1 MAPSSLANDPGERYA
16 ELERAYTED
25 RWPDVVEQGGQ
36 LIADLGNTPDP
47 LTMDLANRAQLLVG
61 HAYHYGLRNPAAA
74 LPHYQAVLAGP
85 ADPDLRRIAE
95 DALPHCQP
103 PVEPKAAAAKETAAG
118 AAALESGSDNSAAE
132 AFATSAPIEAAT
144 SPAVAQE
151 RGPWAT
157 LESTAEPLGDQP
169 LDTEAAWT
177 PRPGT
182 AEQAITE
189 AATPWLQP
197 QPLQL
202 EQPIQ
207 NEVSGG
213 LAAPSTTSP
222 SLVPS
227 LEVELEVDVVEEP
240 ELVEVA
246 QADPSLAEELE
257 LELTRIRERRAARRS
272 DPAAIEDLA
281 TTAPAAWAAPLE
293 PDDLDDLMDD
303 PELLAGLLRV
313 VVTP

>member
-1 MAPSSLANDPGERYA
+1 MAPPSLANDPGERYA

-25 RWPDVVEQGGQ
+25 RWSDVVKLGGQ
-36 LIADLGNTPDP
+36 LIADLGNTPDA
-47 LTMDLANRAQLLVG
+47 LTRDLANRAQLLVG
-61 HAYHYGLRNPAAA
+61 HAHLYGRRDPAAA
-74 LPHYQAVLAGP
+74 LPLYQAVLAGP

-95 DALPHCQP
+95 EALPHCQP
-103 PVEPKAAAAKETAAG
+103 PVETAAAA
-118 AAALESGSDNSAAE
+118 
-132 AFATSAPIEAAT
+132 
-144 SPAVAQE
+144 SPSVAQE

-169 LDTEAAWT
+169 LATEAAWF
-177 PRPGT
+177 PRAGS

-189 AATPWLQP
+189 AATPWLQQ
-197 QPLQL
+197 QPLPPV
-202 EQPIQ
+202 EPIQ
-207 NEVSGG
+207 TEVGGG
-213 LAAPSTTSP
+213 LAAPGASRTAA
-222 SLVPS
+222 VPS
-227 LEVELEVDVVEEP
+227 QEVAVEVDVVEEP

-272 DPAAIEDLA
+272 DPGVIEDPA
-281 TTAPAAWAAPLE
+281 TPAPAAGPAPLE
-293 PDDLDDLMDD
+293 PDDLDDLMND

>member
-1 MAPSSLANDPGERYA
+1 MAPSPLANDPGERYA

-61 HAYHYGLRNPAAA
+61 HAHLYGLRNPAAA
-74 LPHYQAVLAGP
+74 LPHYLAVLAGP

-95 DALPHCQP
+95 EALPHCQP
-103 PVEPKAAAAKETAAG
+103 PVEP
-118 AAALESGSDNSAAE
+118 
-132 AFATSAPIEAAT
+132 APPP
-144 SPAVAQE
+144 SPEMAQD
-151 RGPWAT
+151 RGPSAT
-157 LESTAEPLGDQP
+157 IETTAKPLGDQP
-169 LDTEAAWT
+169 LHTEAAWI
-177 PRPGT
+177 PQAGT

-197 QPLQL
+197 QPLPL

-207 NEVSGG
+207 AEVGGG
-213 LAAPSTTSP
+213 LAAPGASRAAA
-222 SLVPS
+222 VPS

-272 DPAAIEDLA
+272 NPAAIEELA
-281 TTAPAAWAAPLE
+281 TSVPATWAAPLE

>member
-1 MAPSSLANDPGERYA
+1 MAPPSLANDPGERYA

-25 RWPDVVEQGGQ
+25 RWPDVVELGGQ

-47 LTMDLANRAQLLVG
+47 VTMDLANRAQLLVG
-61 HAYHYGLRNPAAA
+61 HAHLYGLRDPAAA
-74 LPHYQAVLAGP
+74 LPLYQAVLAGP

-95 DALPHCQP
+95 EALPHCQP
-103 PVEPKAAAAKETAAG
+103 PVEPKAPSADESAAG
-118 AAALESGSDNSAAE
+118 AAALESGSGNSAAE

-157 LESTAEPLGDQP
+157 LEATAEPLGDQP

-177 PRPGT
+177 PQAGT
-182 AEQAITE
+182 AERVITE

-207 NEVSGG
+207 NEVGGG

-272 DPAAIEDLA
+272 DPAAIEGLA
-281 TTAPAAWAAPLE
+281 TPAPAAWAAPLE

>member
-1 MAPSSLANDPGERYA
+1 MAPSPLANDPGERYA

-61 HAYHYGLRNPAAA
+61 HAHLYGLRNPAAA

-103 PVEPKAAAAKETAAG
+103 PVETV
-118 AAALESGSDNSAAE
+118 
-132 AFATSAPIEAAT
+132 APA
-144 SPAVAQE
+144 SPAVALE
-151 RGPWAT
+151 PGPWAT
-157 LESTAEPLGDQP
+157 LETTAEPLDDQP

-189 AATPWLQP
+189 AATPWLQR
-197 QPLQL
+197 QPLSMEL

-207 NEVSGG
+207 TEVGG
-213 LAAPSTTSP
+213 ELAAPGTTSP
-222 SLVPS
+222 ALVRS
-227 LEVELEVDVVEEP
+227 LELEFEVDVVEEP

-246 QADPSLAEELE
+246 QADPSLAEEME

-272 DPAAIEDLA
+272 DSAAIEELA
-281 TTAPAAWAAPLE
+281 TPAPAAWAAPLE

>member
-1 MAPSSLANDPGERYA
+1 MAPSPLANDPGERYA

-61 HAYHYGLRNPAAA
+61 HAHLYGLRNPAAA
-74 LPHYQAVLAGP
+74 LPHYLAVLAGP

-95 DALPHCQP
+95 EALPHCQP
-103 PVEPKAAAAKETAAG
+103 PVEPKAPSADESAAG

-132 AFATSAPIEAAT
+132 VFATRAPTEAPT
-144 SPAVAQE
+144 SPAEAQE

-157 LESTAEPLGDQP
+157 LEATAEPLGDQP
-169 LDTEAAWT
+169 LHTEAAWI
-177 PRPGT
+177 PHAGT

-197 QPLQL
+197 QPLPL

-207 NEVSGG
+207 AEVGGG
-213 LAAPSTTSP
+213 LAAPGASRAAA
-222 SLVPS
+222 VPS

-281 TTAPAAWAAPLE
+281 TSAPATWAAPLE

-313 VVTP
+313 VVRP

>member
-1 MAPSSLANDPGERYA
+1 MAPSPLANDPGERYA

-61 HAYHYGLRNPAAA
+61 HAHLYGLRNPAAA

-132 AFATSAPIEAAT
+132 AFATSAPIEAAA

-157 LESTAEPLGDQP
+157 LETTAEPLDDQP

-189 AATPWLQP
+189 AATPWLQR
-197 QPLQL
+197 QPLSMEL

-207 NEVSGG
+207 TEVGG
-213 LAAPSTTSP
+213 ELAATLPLQPPAGFGPYDGGVIFGVQWTA
-222 SLVPS
+222 SLPWP
-227 LEVELEVDVVEEP
+227 DI
-240 ELVEVA
+240 A
-246 QADPSLAEELE
+246 ATALAVHL
-257 LELTRIRERRAARRS
+257 LALAVTISSATLARALGWSQKPLHRL
-272 DPAAIEDLA
+272 DG
-281 TTAPAAWAAPLE
+281 APA
-293 PDDLDDLMDD
+293 
-303 PELLAGLLRV
+303 
-313 VVTP
+313 TFSQ

>member
-1 MAPSSLANDPGERYA
+1 MAPPPQANDPGERYA

-25 RWPDVVEQGGQ
+25 RWRDVVEQGGQ
-36 LIADLGNTPDP
+36 LITDLGNNPHPMTI
-47 LTMDLANRAQLLVG
+47 DLANRAQLLVG
-61 HAYHYGLRNPAAA
+61 HAHLYGLRDPASA
-74 LPHYQAVLAGP
+74 LPLYQAVLAGP

-95 DALPHCQP
+95 EALPHCQP
-103 PVEPKAAAAKETAAG
+103 PVVPKAAAAKETAT
-118 AAALESGSDNSAAE
+118 AAAGLESGSDNSAAE
-132 AFATSAPIEAAT
+132 VFATSAPTEAPT

-157 LESTAEPLGDQP
+157 LEATAEPLGDQP
-169 LDTEAAWT
+169 LDTEAAWI
-177 PRPGT
+177 PRAGT

-189 AATPWLQP
+189 AATPWLKQ
-197 QPLQL
+197 QPLPL

-207 NEVSGG
+207 AEVGG
-213 LAAPSTTSP
+213 ALAGPGASRAAA
-222 SLVPS
+222 VPS

-272 DPAAIEDLA
+272 DPAAIEELA
-281 TTAPAAWAAPLE
+281 TPAPAAWAAPLE

>member
-1 MAPSSLANDPGERYA
+1 MAPPSLANDPGERYA

-25 RWPDVVEQGGQ
+25 RWADVVELGGQ
-36 LIADLGNTPDP
+36 LIADLGNTSDP
-47 LTMDLANRAQLLVG
+47 LAMDLANRAQLLVG
-61 HAYHYGLRNPAAA
+61 HAHLYGRRDPAAA
-74 LPHYQAVLAGP
+74 LPLYQAVLAGP

-95 DALPHCQP
+95 EALPHCQP
-103 PVEPKAAAAKETAAG
+103 PVER
-118 AAALESGSDNSAAE
+118 
-132 AFATSAPIEAAT
+132 AAT
-144 SPAVAQE
+144 ASPSVAQE

-157 LESTAEPLGDQP
+157 LESTAEPLDAQSP
-169 LDTEAAWT
+169 ATEAAWF
-177 PRPGT
+177 PRAGS

-189 AATPWLQP
+189 AATPWLQQ
-197 QPLQL
+197 QPLPP

-207 NEVSGG
+207 TEVGGG
-213 LAAPSTTSP
+213 LAAPGASRAAA
-222 SLVPS
+222 VPS

-272 DPAAIEDLA
+272 DPAVIEDPA
-281 TTAPAAWAAPLE
+281 TPAPAVGPAPLE
-293 PDDLDDLMDD
+293 PDDLDDLMND

>member
-25 RWPDVVEQGGQ
+25 RWPDVVELGGQ
-36 LIADLGNTPDP
+36 LIADLANTPDP
-47 LTMDLANRAQLLVG
+47 MTMDLANRALLLVG
-61 HAYHYGLRNPAAA
+61 HAHLYGLRDPAAA
-74 LPHYQAVLAGP
+74 LPLYQAVLAGP

-95 DALPHCQP
+95 EALPHCQP
-103 PVEPKAAAAKETAAG
+103 PIEPKAAAAKTAAG

-132 AFATSAPIEAAT
+132 AFATRAPTEAAT
-144 SPAVAQE
+144 SPAVALE

-157 LESTAEPLGDQP
+157 LEATAEALGDQP
-169 LDTEAAWT
+169 LDTEAAWV
-177 PRPGT
+177 PRAGT

-197 QPLQL
+197 QPLPL
-202 EQPIQ
+202 EQTIQ
-207 NEVSGG
+207 AEVGGG
-213 LAAPSTTSP
+213 LAAPGASRAAA
-222 SLVPS
+222 VPS

-257 LELTRIRERRAARRS
+257 LTRIRERRVARRS
-272 DPAAIEDLA
+272 DPAVIEDLA
-281 TTAPAAWAAPLE
+281 TPAPAAWAAPLE
-293 PDDLDDLMDD
+293 PEDLDDLMDD